1 MLKGRI
7 MFIWFLL
14 LLVLVWTIFKS
25 GPAPFKTT
33 AGINVIEQVELG
45 GDRQWISI
53 RGSDIHNPVLLF
65 LHGGPGSANLAKLR
79 VQVPELEQ
87 HFVVVNWDQRGAG
100 KSGSPGFDLTTL
112 TRQQLVADAHELV
125 DVLKKRFG
133 VEKIYLLGFSWG
145 TVLGLSLVDQ
155 YPDDFTAFISV
166 SQVVDYVE
174 GEKLSL
180 NYARQVAK
188 NAGNTQAITELAT
201 IEPAYTSPDWYA
213 QLTTERKWL
222 LQFGGVYH
230 TAKSYTHEIWMMLI
244 APEYSLVEFAFW
256 PASSSNALKQM
267 WPELMKI
274 NFFEQVP
281 LVRCPIYFFVGRYD
295 ANSPWQLSE
304 AYYQKLNAPA
314 GKHLIWFEN
323 SAHDIFFDEPRQLEQ
338 QVLKILETQYEP

>member
-1 MLKGRI
+1 VG
-7 MFIWFLL
+7 
-14 LLVLVWTIFKS
+14 
-25 GPAPFKTT
+25 
-33 AGINVIEQVELG
+33 
-45 GDRQWISI
+45 
-53 RGSDIHNPVLLF
+53 
-65 LHGGPGSANLAKLR
+65 
-79 VQVPELEQ
+79 
-87 HFVVVNWDQRGAG
+87 
-100 KSGSPGFDLTTL
+100 
-112 TRQQLVADAHELV
+112 
-125 DVLKKRFG
+125 VLKKRFG
-133 VEKIYLLGFSWG
+133 VEKIYLMGFSWG

-180 NYARQVAK
+180 EYARQAAK
-188 NAGNTQAITELAT
+188 SAGNTQAIEELAT
-201 IEPAYTSPDWYA
+201 VEPAYTSPNWYA

-230 TAKSYTHEIWMMLI
+230 TANSYTHEIWMMLK
-244 APEYSLVEFAFW
+244 APEYSLAEFAFW

-281 LVRCPIYFFVGRYD
+281 LVRCPIYFFIGKYD

-323 SAHDIFFDEPRQLEQ
+323 SAHDIFFDEPRELEQ
-338 QVLKILETQYEP
+338 QMLKIVETQNEP